1 VSFSF
6 LDLNFFSFF
15 FEQKIMSTIANKQ
28 KLVEQLRAEANIERV
43 KVSIVCKDLIKFC
56 QDHESGDVLVR
67 GWAGF
72 ARENPFKEKQGCV
85 TL

>member
-1 VSFSF
+1 
-6 LDLNFFSFF
+6 
-15 FEQKIMSTIANKQ
+15 MSTIANKQ
-28 KLVEQLRAEANIERV
+28 KLVEQLRAEANVERV
-43 KVSIVCKDLIKFC
+43 KVSVVCKDLIKFC

-72 ARENPFKEKQGCV
+72 AKENPFKEKQGCV